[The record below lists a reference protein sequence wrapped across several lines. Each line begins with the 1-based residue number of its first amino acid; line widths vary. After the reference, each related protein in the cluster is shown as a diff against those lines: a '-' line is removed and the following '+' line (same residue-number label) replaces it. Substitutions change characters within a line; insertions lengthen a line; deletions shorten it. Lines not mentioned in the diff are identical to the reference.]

1 MDNSH
6 QANVLVTSCLKTPV
20 NPYTK
25 IPAAQY
31 EREKATRSCQ
41 QTETNSQDKR
51 RYNRYYEKENESECD
66 SDTEEME
73 SSFLLNDY
81 RVLGNQLDFKE
92 FVFSNKE
99 YYRKLEEL
107 KNAHLD
113 TMAQLERMYQN
124 KMKLKGVVPPDNEYD
139 KTELHCRSQWMK
151 TPNTPT
157 AFSASEL
164 NYNVCSS
171 LSDASNE
178 FQADNETETKEKGI
192 ILSPREHIQSMW
204 DGFSIV
210 DYDCSEKCQ
219 LLFSPKIQKSKRK
232 PKDWSPKITVPEP
245 FHMTVRE
252 AEKKKKNFKSRS
264 EIEMENCL
272 LKKQLEE
279 LVESQKKFRA
289 NPVPAH
295 VYLPLYEEIMERN
308 DERRQFVKERTKE
321 LALASQKPFSFI
333 EREEKRKERKKTQV
347 KDLTP
352 KRKKTTFKAKPVPK
366 YINDPTI
373 NDRLKEEELYRKIK
387 MQMRS
392 QELLYSS
399 SLPRSMLTCTAS
411 GKRKENTT
419 DKDKETDFR
428 PRINTEVPDFGAK
441 YRRFHKQLLK
451 KRDTK
456 PMTVCEPFVLRT
468 LQIPSHRDKILAD
481 IQADESRV
489 MESRWPYIS
498 PDSQSKPRCLSAIS
512 SLSGSQEL
520 CPAKI
525 TESVKRRQE
534 AVRKSLEQ
542 KKRIEE
548 EEKKKREQQKQR
560 EKKLQRIVA
569 KRAQANDP
577 HQTLAQISKSKL
589 RQFRKLEKQ
598 RKKEYLEEM
607 REMQERVS
615 ERPLLLEQVTQ
626 RNAKKAA
633 EKRFADTLKENGLS
647 EDFVNSKVPM
657 AQKLF
662 DESVNGVY
670 LTNEDQESL
679 KMDPVERA
687 ESPADQ
693 EEYQDDYEDVDESES
708 ESVEKYDRERE
719 EVEDASAEDQYSEDK
734 ESDSEDQ
741 ESLCDP

>member
-534 AVRKSLEQ
+534 AVRK
-542 KKRIEE
+542 
-548 EEKKKREQQKQR
+548 
-560 EKKLQRIVA
+560 
-569 KRAQANDP
+569 
-577 HQTLAQISKSKL
+577 
-589 RQFRKLEKQ
+589 LEKQ

>member
-1 MDNSH
+1 MENSH
-6 QANVLVTSCLKTPV
+6 RANVLVTSCLKTPV
-20 NPYTK
+20 NPHTK

-31 EREKATRSCQ
+31 EREKATRSSQ

-51 RYNRYYEKENESECD
+51 MYNRYYEKENESECD

-73 SSFLLNDY
+73 SSFLLKDY
-81 RVLGNQLDFKE
+81 RVPGNQLDFKE

-178 FQADNETETKEKGI
+178 FLADNETETKEKGI

-373 NDRLKEEELYRKIK
+373 NDRLKEKELYRKIK

-392 QELLYSS
+392 QELMYSS

-481 IQADESRV
+481 IQADESRLR
-489 MESRWPYIS
+489 ESRWPYIS
-498 PDSQSKPRCLSAIS
+498 PDSQSKPRCSSAIS

-633 EKRFADTLKENGLS
+633 EKHFADTLKKNGLS
-647 EDFVNSKVPM
+647 EDFVNSKVPT

-708 ESVEKYDRERE
+708 VEKYDRERE

-734 ESDSEDQ
+734 ESDNEDQ
-741 ESLCDP
+741 ESLCDT

>member
-1 MDNSH
+1 MENSH
-6 QANVLVTSCLKTPV
+6 RANVLVTSCLKTPI

-31 EREKATRSCQ
+31 EREKATTSSR

-51 RYNRYYEKENESECD
+51 RCNRYYEKENESECD
-66 SDTEEME
+66 SDPEEME
-73 SSFLLNDY
+73 SSFLLKDY
-81 RVLGNQLDFKE
+81 RAPVNQLDLKE
-92 FVFSNKE
+92 FVFANKE

-113 TMAQLERMYQN
+113 TMAQLEKMYQN

-139 KTELHCRSQWMK
+139 RTELHCRSQWKK

-171 LSDASNE
+171 LSDVSSE
-178 FQADNETETKEKGI
+178 CLVDNETENKEKGI

-210 DYDCSEKCQ
+210 DYDSSEKCQ
-219 LLFSPKIQKSKRK
+219 LLLSPKIQKSKRK

-272 LKKQLEE
+272 LKKKLEE
-279 LVESQKKFRA
+279 LMESQKKFRA

-308 DERRQFVKERTKE
+308 EERRQFVKERTKE

-373 NDRLKEEELYRKIK
+373 SDRIKEEELYRKIK

-399 SLPRSMLTCTAS
+399 SLPRSMLTCAAS
-411 GKRKENTT
+411 GKRKENST
-419 DKDKETDFR
+419 DKNKETDFR

-441 YRRFHKQLLK
+441 FRRFHKQLLK

-481 IQADESRV
+481 IQTDEGRL

-498 PDSQSKPRCLSAIS
+498 PESQSKPRCLSAIS

-534 AVRKSLEQ
+534 AV
-542 KKRIEE
+542 
-548 EEKKKREQQKQR
+548 
-560 EKKLQRIVA
+560 
-569 KRAQANDP
+569 
-577 HQTLAQISKSKL
+577 
-589 RQFRKLEKQ
+589 RKLEKQ

-647 EDFVNSKVPM
+647 EDFVNNKVPT
-657 AQKLF
+657 ARKLF

-679 KMDPVERA
+679 KVDPVERA
-687 ESPADQ
+687 ESPVDR
-693 EEYQDDYEDVDESES
+693 EEYQDDYEDADES

-719 EVEDASAEDQYSEDK
+719 EVEDANAEDQYSEDK
-734 ESDSEDQ
+734 ESDNEDQ
-741 ESLCDP
+741 ESLCDT